1 MANDMDRTLEIMEED
16 MEQGQKGV
24 IAEEM
29 REATQTGIVSLE
41 DKKAEKEHSQNYT
54 HTFKHPVEIE
64 GKKYT
69 KLTFYFDRLTGTD
82 IEAVEDELQAMNQ
95 YVLSPELSSKFQ
107 SMIAARAAGVGS
119 DEIKRL
125 PVGEYMKIKNKARDF
140 LLAVGY

>member
-1 MANDMDRTLEIMEED
+1 MANEMERTLGMMEAD
-16 MEQGQKGV
+16 MEQGQQEV

-29 REATQTGIVSLE
+29 KEAAKNGIISLE

-64 GKKYT
+64 GKKYA
-69 KLTFYFDRLTGTD
+69 KLTFYFDRLTGSD
-82 IEAVEDELQAMNQ
+82 VEAVEDELQAMNQ
-95 YVLSPELSSKFQ
+95 YVVSPELSSKFQ